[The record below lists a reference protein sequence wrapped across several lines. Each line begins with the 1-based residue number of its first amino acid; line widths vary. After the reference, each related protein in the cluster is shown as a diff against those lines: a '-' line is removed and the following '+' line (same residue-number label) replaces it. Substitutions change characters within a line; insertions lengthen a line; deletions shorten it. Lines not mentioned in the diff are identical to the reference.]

1 MPDYPFDT
9 IYDKM
14 GVAMAYVPW
23 QKFSKMPDNLE
34 MAYKEGTIFPEL
46 VKPFTGQRNNPM
58 QHRQNTCAN
67 CNPMNRE
74 GRNGSK

>member
-9 IYDKM
+9 IYDKQSV
-14 GVAMAYVPW
+14 GMAYVPW

-34 MAYKEGTIFPEL
+34 ASYQDGSIFPEL

-58 QHRQNTCAN
+58 HRSQTHCTN
-67 CNPMNRE
+67 CNNMNRE
-74 GRNGSK
+74 VGHGK